1 MYLYVKIC
9 SEAGLL
15 PRVARRNV
23 SSIDNCYWTGNFDDF
38 DYPHLKLTL
47 NWAYHMKACAEEIQN
62 ECKTERSTSCMME
75 KVTDCKKKHKKRCD
89 TTKREVCGSV
99 AQSSK
104 KSAMK
109 SSPSKVLQSSS
120 MWMQGHTMGNLPWGA
135 TPRMRTWIQ
144 RSLQHWRRW
153 RIPQCARPPS
163 LKFHW
168 SNTSN
173 VTMLKSA
180 MM

>member
-1 MYLYVKIC
+1 
-9 SEAGLL
+9 
-15 PRVARRNV
+15 
-23 SSIDNCYWTGNFDDF
+23 
-38 DYPHLKLTL
+38 
-47 NWAYHMKACAEEIQN
+47 MKACAEEIQN
-62 ECKTERSTSCMME
+62 ECKTERSTSWTME
-75 KVTDCKKKHKKRCD
+75 KVTQCKEKHKKSAAPW
-89 TTKREVCGSV
+89 REKYV

-135 TPRMRTWIQ
+135 TPRMCTWIQ
-144 RSLQHWRRW
+144 RSLQYWRRL
-153 RIPQCARPPS
+153 RMSQCARPPS

-180 MM
+180 MMRWRKSETPITSRSARPRWRKKAPSL

>member
-1 MYLYVKIC
+1 MWKFVQRQVCRPELQDAMSLQWTTVTEQVILMILIILTWNWLQIELITWRPVLKK
-9 SEAGLL
+9 SRMSARQSAA
-15 PRVARRNV
+15 PRGRWRR
-23 SSIDNCYWTGNFDDF
+23 W
-38 DYPHLKLTL
+38 
-47 NWAYHMKACAEEIQN
+47 
-62 ECKTERSTSCMME
+62 STVRKSTKKSATPWRE
-75 KVTDCKKKHKKRCD
+75 KY
-89 TTKREVCGSV
+89 V

-153 RIPQCARPPS
+153 RMSQCARPPS
-163 LKFHW
+163 LKFYY

-173 VTMLKSA
+173 SVLKI
-180 MM
+180 MWL